1 MATTK
6 KAERRSKIMTL
17 RSSAPAAR
25 ATAPVR
31 RRATPRRAAGS
42 TPKAKANPRKAHRQV
57 LSTPRNALPGWHD
70 LATGEN
76 ERHRLRSRH
85 SAFLETISTTRF
97 GVLIL
102 AIAAAFTVYVGH
114 VHATRDLVVH
124 VESLRQENLRLHLQ
138 FNRLKGDFDRGTGPS
153 LIYQRAGALGLE
165 EGIAYGPTIKVV
177 AP

>member
-6 KAERRSKIMTL
+6 TTERRSKIMTL
-17 RSSAPAAR
+17 RSSPPTAR
-25 ATAPVR
+25 KTAPVR
-31 RRATPRRAAGS
+31 RRTATRRSDGPAAVK
-42 TPKAKANPRKAHRQV
+42 TAPRKAHRQV
-57 LSTPRNALPGWHD
+57 LSTPRNPLPGWHD

-85 SAFLETISTTRF
+85 SAFLETISTARF
-97 GVLIL
+97 ALLIL
-102 AIAAAFTVYVGH
+102 AVAAAFTVYVGH

-138 FNRLKGDFDRGTGPS
+138 YNRLKGDFDRLTGPS
-153 LIYQRAGALGLE
+153 QIYQRAGALGLE
-165 EGIAYGPTIKVV
+165 EGIAYGPTIRVV